1 MQHIDSVFVLSE
13 VVSPMLDQEPNQ
25 RKVAME
31 RGKVERS
38 ERIFT
43 LRVHVQPISQDLPP
57 LQHSLFLSLFSCRPS
72 FIQLLRVS
80 EWLLHIQDE
89 VDENLASL
97 QLGLVGCE
105 VNRTEAHV
113 VADLHDV
120 KEIFGLGEVI
130 T

>member
-1 MQHIDSVFVLSE
+1 MQHIYSVFVLSE
-13 VVSPMLDQEPNQ
+13 AVSPMLDKEPNQ
-25 RKVAME
+25 CKVAME

-38 ERIFT
+38 ERIFA
-43 LRVHVQPISQDLPP
+43 LRVHVKPVSQDLSA
-57 LQHSLFLSLFSCRPS
+57 LEHSLFLSLLSCKLS
-72 FIQLLRVS
+72 FIQLRVS
-80 EWLLHIQDE
+80 EWLLHIQYE

-120 KEIFGLGEVI
+120 KEIFGLSEVI